1 MNEEV
6 SHDLGNL
13 DDLGEGEM
21 RVFEDIGDY
30 GLVVCRVNNEHFA
43 IEDNCINA
51 YTNLS

>member
-21 RVFEDIGDY
+21 RVFED
-30 GLVVCRVNNEHFA
+30 
-43 IEDNCINA
+43 
-51 YTNLS
+51 LSLIHI